1 MPSTPKSTSALELSI
16 TSDPA
21 QLAPARKSIESFC
34 LSHGLDSKATDDM
47 GLCVN
52 EAIANIT
59 RHAYAGRTDRPI
71 VLRAIDASEAVE
83 VSLRDWGNGVN
94 PAELDVKP
102 KDPLVPGGLGLVCL
116 RSLMDDVRFEPQ
128 ADGMRLTLVKR
139 KTPATKESSH
149 G

>member
-1 MPSTPKSTSALELSI
+1 MPSANPSNAALDLSI

-34 LSHGLDSKATDDM
+34 LSHGLDEKATEDM

-52 EAIANIT
+52 EAMANIT

-71 VLRAIDASEAVE
+71 ALRAADTGQAVE
-83 VSLRDWGNGVN
+83 VSMRDWGNGVN
-94 PAELDVKP
+94 PAELAVKP

-128 ADGMRLTLVKR
+128 ADGMRLTLTKR
-139 KTPATKESSH
+139 KTPATKEPSH
-149 G
+149 D